1 MLASKPMVLGQVIGK
16 EEDDIFKVVTS
27 SLIAVSEDTDKVL
40 KCLDKYLRK
49 LVSDD
54 IYDFKS
60 MKLITASLPTHSVI
74 MHIESKEIRIVFVLS
89 QPNDEGSMML
99 DDVLTAENNKE
110 DIQAYYEIYHAI
122 KQTYGKYNTL
132 ADFKEVL
139 D

>member
-16 EEDDIFKVVTS
+16 EEDWVFKPVAS
-27 SLIAVSEDTDKVL
+27 SLIAVSEDTDKIL

-49 LVSDD
+49 FVSNDL
-54 IYDFKS
+54 YDFKS
-60 MKLITASLPTHSVI
+60 MELITAALPTYSVI
-74 MHIESKEIRIVFVLS
+74 MHLESKGTQIAFVLS
-89 QPNDEGSMML
+89 QPNDEGSMMFGE
-99 DDVLTAENNKE
+99 VLTAENNEE

-132 ADFKEVL
+132 ADFKEAL

>member
-16 EEDDIFKVVTS
+16 EEDDMFKPVAS
-27 SLIAVSEDTDKVL
+27 SLIAVSKDTDKVL
-40 KCLDKYLRK
+40 KCLDKYLRRF
-49 LVSDD
+49 VSDD

-60 MKLITASLPTHSVI
+60 MKIITASLPTDSIV
-74 MHIESKEIRIVFVLS
+74 MHVETKEIRIVFVLS

-99 DDVLTAENNKE
+99 GEVLTAENNEE

-122 KQTYGKYNTL
+122 KQTYGKYNTM
-132 ADFKEVL
+132 ADFKEAL

>member
-16 EEDDIFKVVTS
+16 EEDDMFKPVAS
-27 SLIAVSEDTDKVL
+27 SLIAVSKDTDKVL
-40 KCLDKYLRK
+40 KCLDKYLSQS
-49 LVSDD
+49 VSYD
-54 IYDFKS
+54 YDFKS
-60 MKLITASLPTHSVI
+60 MKLITASLPTDSVI
-74 MHIESKEIRIVFVLS
+74 MHIESKETRIVFVLS

-99 DDVLTAENNKE
+99 GEVLTAENNKE

-132 ADFKEVL
+132 ADFKEAL